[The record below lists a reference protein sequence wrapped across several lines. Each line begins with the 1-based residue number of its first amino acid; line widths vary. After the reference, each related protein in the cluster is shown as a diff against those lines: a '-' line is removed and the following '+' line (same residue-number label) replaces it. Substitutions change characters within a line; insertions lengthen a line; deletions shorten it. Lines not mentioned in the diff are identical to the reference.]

1 MSAFLKFFTISEHDS
16 YSIVKG
22 KMYKGSFVNAKLRFG
37 KLVATVTTR

>member
-22 KMYKGSFVNAKLRFG
+22 KMYKGSFVNATLRFG